1 MPSQFRRASSVLLA
15 LSLLCG
21 TGSAVSAEVVARKS
35 FSFFDVKGNT
45 ADELDAALNT
55 LGPEAAGATSHHP
68 AATRIR
74 FGGEATYVERGGRC
88 YIGGVRVTVDTEI
101 ILPRWRD
108 RRHAEKRLSA
118 VWEMLLA
125 DIKRH
130 EARHVEIAR
139 DHAHRMEH
147 AILAL
152 GSQADCDRLQDKVS
166 RTTEHAISLHD
177 RDQARFDAVEAANFE
192 NRVRR
197 LSYNKTA
204 TQKTGK

>member
-1 MPSQFRRASSVLLA
+1 MPFPFRCASLVLAML
-15 LSLLCG
+15 LSCG
-21 TGSAVSAEVVARKS
+21 TQGTASAEVIARKS
-35 FSFFDVKGNT
+35 FSYFDIKGNT
-45 ADELDAALNT
+45 ADELDAALNAH
-55 LGPEAAGATSHHP
+55 GPATVGASSHHP

-88 YIGGVRVTVDTEI
+88 YIGDVKVTVDTEI

-108 RRHAEKRLSA
+108 RRHAEKRLPA
-118 VWEMLLA
+118 VWDMLLT

-139 DHAHRMEH
+139 DHAHRLEQ

-152 GSQADCDRLQDKVS
+152 GPESDCNRLQNKVTRATE
-166 RTTEHAISLHD
+166 RTIALHD
-177 RDQARFDAVEAANFE
+177 EAQAHFDEIEAANFQ

-197 LSYNKTA
+197 MSSNRMSS
-204 TQKTGK
+204 QNTGK